1 MFDETV
7 LCIALVILA
16 GAHILE
22 ERVAG
27 FRRFLNLEWFE
38 GSRDC
43 PVGPKKGVVVDQ
55 ILLFLLLAGT
65 TTLALLFS
73 LHWLFMFPVGIILA
87 DVVQHVIFS
96 VVKRGYTPGII
107 TTFLYLAYLIVFF
120 AGAGEQI
127 LGSGWT
133 WLLSVAGMAVI
144 AVNYFMARRKV
155 RSGECKVPGA
165 MPAAI

>member
-7 LCIALVILA
+7 LCIALIILA

-22 ERVAG
+22 ERFAG
-27 FRRFLNLEWFE
+27 FRRFLNREWFP
-38 GSRDC
+38 GSEDC
-43 PVGPKKGVVVDQ
+43 PVDPKKSLLVDQ
-55 ILLFLLLAGT
+55 IGLFLGIAT
-65 TTLALLFS
+65 FAIWA
-73 LHWLFMFPVGIILA
+73 WLSDWNWLIMFPVGIILA
-87 DVVQHVIFS
+87 DVVQHVILS

-120 AGAGEQI
+120 AGAGGQI

-144 AVNYFMARRKV
+144 AINYFLAWRKV
-155 RSGECKVPGA
+155 RLGECKVPGA
-165 MPAAI
+165 MPASI